1 MSAVLTSA
9 MCTQKLPPFK
19 GRQDPA
25 IPLRIVHMAEVIA
38 ALMLADHLLRNRAA
52 RV

>member
-1 MSAVLTSA
+1 

-19 GRQDPA
+19 GRHDPA
-25 IPLRIVHMAEVIA
+25 IPLRIVHMAEAMVA
-38 ALMLADHLLRNRAA
+38 MELADHLLQQRAA

>member
-1 MSAVLTSA
+1 MVSRWVVEFVVDV
-9 MCTQKLPPFK
+9 P
-19 GRQDPA
+19 
-25 IPLRIVHMAEVIA
+25 MAEVIA

>member
-1 MSAVLTSA
+1 VDMVSGIETEI
-9 MCTQKLPPFK
+9 CIK
-19 GRQDPA
+19 GRHHPA
-25 IPLRIVHMAEVIA
+25 IPLRIVPMAEVIA